1 MTASVLRYERTEDFS
16 MLLRI
21 SIGVAVVGVLL
32 AAYVTKPL
40 AGWAA
45 LAAAAV
51 ALAALNQWKKT
62 RQQAPLP
69 ALGEARSGVPSHE
82 H

>member
-1 MTASVLRYERTEDFS
+1 LRYQPPEDFS
-16 MLLRI
+16 MVLRI
-21 SIGVAVVGVLL
+21 SIGVAVVAVLL

-45 LAAAAV
+45 LAVAAI
-51 ALAALNQWKKT
+51 ALAGLTQWKKT
-62 RQQAPLP
+62 RQQTPLP
-69 ALGEARSGVPSHE
+69 VLGDARPGVASHE